1 MMSRESCS
9 IPDSALIQS
18 NLLRLNGS
26 GFPRCGES
34 SKNPKESSRRQSFA
48 LQAANNPGGI
58 PEESLPVHPPKRSS
72 TSKRYNWWEIGPWA
86 SADPSRIS
94 KESPSI
100 LKAATWF
107 QFDLSSR
114 EKWSY
119 LVLSYQFPRLLP
131 GSGSHKKKIQAGFKF
146 NLNPS
151 ERSTKPLEQI
161 ESTKPVRIDSV
172 AEVSNIFQR
181 IRRLQS
187 ELNVTRTDPRR
198 WNAGSSFD
206 SNCPENIGAFVLEHD
221 RSNPFPRVDWM
232 RLTIQTVGKW
242 QISLH

>member
-1 MMSRESCS
+1 M
-9 IPDSALIQS
+9 
-18 NLLRLNGS
+18 
-26 GFPRCGES
+26 
-34 SKNPKESSRRQSFA
+34 
-48 LQAANNPGGI
+48 
-58 PEESLPVHPPKRSS
+58 
-72 TSKRYNWWEIGPWA
+72 
-86 SADPSRIS
+86 
-94 KESPSI
+94 
-100 LKAATWF
+100 
-107 QFDLSSR
+107 
-114 EKWSY
+114 
-119 LVLSYQFPRLLP
+119 LSYQFPRLLP

-221 RSNPFPRVDWM
+221 RSNPFPRVD
-232 RLTIQTVGKW
+232 
-242 QISLH
+242 